1 MAIVNDSGMI
11 PLPCA
16 AEAIKEGYGY
26 YNSSGNMT
34 KITTVAQ
41 VIVAIAAASS
51 IDDQGAAKTLTT
63 GQKMNFFV
71 PGCGKIVK
79 LASVAGITWNIGESV
94 YGGQTADA
102 DGCFSNDNSN
112 SAVKIGHYYGPE
124 GLATSADGD
133 QIDVLLD
140 VPIGGT

>member
-41 VIVAIAAASS
+41 VVVAIAAASS
-51 IDDQGAAKTLTT
+51 IDDEGAAKTLTA

-79 LASVAGITWNIGESV
+79 LASVNGITWNIGEAV

-102 DGCFSNDNSN
+102 DGCFSNSSSN
-112 SAVKIGHYYGPE
+112 SAILVGHYYGPE
-124 GLATSADGD
+124 GLATSTDGD
-133 QIDVLLD
+133 LIDVLLD
-140 VPIGGT
+140 TPVGGI